1 MAHHKQ
7 NTADYNTNDDHSNQS
22 PNSFMDKLSTQERR
36 TPYMSNLGNLI
47 KNFPKYIQLGIE
59 HIATHIWPPWWEL
72 KATTEISPLNKEKAA
87 QAHEQRLRQTSR
99 QDLIIYTDGS
109 GHDGH
114 IGAAIYSPT
123 LKITKGE
130 YIGTEDTHNV
140 YAAEL
145 TAIQMAVSLFEEQIE
160 KYKNI

>member
-1 MAHHKQ
+1 MVGTKRHDRDLTTKQ
-7 NTADYNTNDDHSNQS
+7 GKSSAGS
-22 PNSFMDKLSTQERR
+22 R
-36 TPYMSNLGNLI
+36 
-47 KNFPKYIQLGIE
+47 
-59 HIATHIWPPWWEL
+59 
-72 KATTEISPLNKEKAA
+72 AA
-87 QAHEQRLRQTSR
+87 QTSR

-114 IGAAIYSPT
+114 IGAAIYSPI

-160 KYKNI
+160 KYKNIYIFTDNQSVI

>member
-7 NTADYNTNDDHSNQS
+7 NTADYNTNDDHGNQS
-22 PNSFMDKLSTQERR
+22 PNSFMDKPSTQERR
-36 TPYMSNLGNLI
+36 TPVYVKSGKFNQKLR
-47 KNFPKYIQLGIE
+47 IE
-59 HIATHIWPPWWEL
+59 HIATHIRPPWWEL

-130 YIGTEDTHNV
+130 
-140 YAAEL
+140 
-145 TAIQMAVSLFEEQIE
+145 
-160 KYKNI
+160 